1 MSSKKEIQKE
11 KTTQAVVVADT
22 FSDEF
27 IPITNAVPHALLPVL
42 NKPLIDYTLEFLCL
56 GGVEEVFLFC
66 CSHADEIKQ
75 HISKCI
81 NNRDGWILTM
91 KVIVIV
97 SESCQS
103 FGDCL
108 RDLDAKGLIR
118 GDFVLLEPG
127 IISNIPLLPL
137 LKKHS
142 ETVKNDKYAA
152 MTIILQESGIGHIGR
167 HTDEDVLLATDC
179 QDRILVFKKL
189 DKSETRK
196 IEFPID
202 IFLENPTVN
211 LLHNLKDTRI
221 AICSPSV
228 LPLYSDNFDFQTK
241 DDLIKGLLMNEEILE
256 GTIYTHILQGS
267 DYGGAIS
274 SWKMYQAI
282 SQELMRKWIHPLDQ
296 PRKKNKILKNGVVI
310 GAGTQVTESSNLNK
324 SILGPNVKIGKNVI
338 LNNCFIFSDTKIE
351 DNVSILHSVIGPECV
366 IKANSRI
373 MAGSIIGKGVVT
385 ENGTIVENSLIQA
398 EIPQNGEEFV
408 KLGNKA
414 YQLKISSENDSDLLL
429 SALYKKTYRLRIN
442 DVESDEENED
452 VDDFSDTEDDLS
464 YTQSPVPDDT
474 KLFFNEVIDSL
485 TRGFDDNLLCD
496 NLILEINSSRYAY
509 NVTVKEVN
517 FNVVKA
523 ILCISV
529 KEPIGVQYF
538 SHLSRLLSYFAPV
551 LKNYLRNESAMLDSL
566 QALEDVATSNENVNE
581 KWVIAILQHMYN
593 KDYITEDIII
603 DWFNNLDQ
611 SDEFRKL
618 VKPFAEWLQEAEEAS
633 SEEEEESD

>member
-1 MSSKKEIQKE
+1 MSNKKEIQKE

-27 IPITNAVPHALLPVL
+27 LPITNAVPHALLPVL

-56 GGVEEVFLFC
+56 GGIEEVFLFC
-66 CSHADEIKQ
+66 CSHAEEIKQ

-91 KVIVIV
+91 KVNVIV

-127 IISNIPLLPL
+127 VISNIPLLPL
-137 LKKHS
+137 LEKHR
-142 ETVKNDKYAA
+142 ETVKKDKYAA
-152 MTIILQESGIGHIGR
+152 MTIILQEFGIGHIGWQSS
-167 HTDEDVLLATDC
+167 EDILLATDC
-179 QDRILVFKKL
+179 HNRILLFKQL
-189 DKSETRK
+189 GKSHTRK
-196 IEFPID
+196 VEFPIE
-202 IFLENPTVN
+202 IFLENSTVN

-241 DDLIKGLLMNEEILE
+241 DDLIRGLLMNEEILE

-267 DYGGAIS
+267 DFGGAIS

-282 SQELMRKWIHPLDQ
+282 SKELMRKWIHPLDQ
-296 PRKKNKILKNGVVI
+296 PRKKNKIFKNGVVI
-310 GAGTQVTESSNLNK
+310 GAGTQVTESSNVNK
-324 SILGPNVKIGKNVI
+324 TILGPNVKIGKNVT

-373 MAGSIIGKGVVT
+373 FAGSIIGKGVVI
-385 ENGTIVENSLIQA
+385 ENGVEVENSLIQA

-414 YQLKISSENDSDLLL
+414 YQLKLSSENDRDVLL

-442 DVESDEENED
+442 DVESDEEHE
-452 VDDFSDTEDDLS
+452 VFDDFSDTEDELS

-485 TRGFDDNLLCD
+485 TRGFEDNLLCD

-581 KWVIAILQHMYN
+581 KWIIAILQHVYN
-593 KDYITEDIII
+593 KDYITEDVIL

-611 SDEFRKL
+611 SSKFRNQ

-633 SEEEEESD
+633 SEEEESD